1 MEIKNLKKE
10 IPYQWRIQSFSKNKP
25 EASCVAY
32 IDARDAM
39 DLLDEVVGEYNW
51 QDDYRLINNQLFAGV
66 GIYINDQWV
75 WKWDTG
81 TESQAE
87 KEKGLVSDSFKRACV
102 KWGIGRFLY
111 NLPIQYIATDA
122 IKEDQYTTK
131 DSNKKYSKYPNPVDS
146 SGKRIYDITAYINN
160 SINSNKIQLMPQ
172 ETLGEAICPQCS
184 QSASKLEGKYGP
196 YIKCENCH
204 KNFSIK

>member
-10 IPYQWRIQSFSKNKP
+10 IPYKWRIQSFSRNKP

-81 TESQAE
+81 TESQTDR
-87 KEKGLVSDSFKRACV
+87 EKGLVSDSFKTR
-102 KWGIGRFLY
+102 L
-111 NLPIQYIATDA
+111 
-122 IKEDQYTTK
+122 
-131 DSNKKYSKYPNPVDS
+131 S
-146 SGKRIYDITAYINN
+146 
-160 SINSNKIQLMPQ
+160 
-172 ETLGEAICPQCS
+172 
-184 QSASKLEGKYGP
+184 
-196 YIKCENCH
+196 
-204 KNFSIK
+204 